1 MSKITNEKNIVQ
13 YKVDKWQLLLK
24 YKEKVTFINL

>member
-1 MSKITNEKNIVQ
+1 MSKIINEKNIVQ